1 MTSVED
7 EAEFGDVS
15 AVVDELHERATA
27 LSEDGA
33 DALGVVFPPSFMERH
48 TDAESFEAFV
58 EESQW
63 TVSSREEFA
72 AIPQSE
78 FDDYVADRTSF
89 EDFEAML
96 GQAGE
101 EWMARQLGL

>member
-1 MTSVED
+1 MTSVD
-7 EAEFGDVS
+7 EEFGDVS
-15 AVVDELHERATA
+15 AVVDELHDRASA
-27 LSEDGA
+27 LSEDA
-33 DALGVVFPPSFMERH
+33 DALAAVFPPSFMERH
-48 TDAESFEAFV
+48 TDADSFEGFV
-58 EESQW
+58 EESEW
-63 TVSSREEFA
+63 EVSSREEFA
-72 AIPQSE
+72 AIPQEE

>member
-7 EAEFGDVS
+7 AEYGDVS

-27 LSEDGA
+27 LSEEGA
-33 DALGVVFPPSFMERH
+33 DALGVVFPPSFMQRH
-48 TDAESFEAFV
+48 TDVESFEAFV
-58 EESQW
+58 EESEW
-63 TVSSREEFA
+63 SVSSRAEFA
-72 AIPQSE
+72 AIPEGE
-78 FDDYVADRTSF
+78 FDEYVADRTAF
-89 EDFEAML
+89 GDFEEML